1 MQQEAQAILPQV
13 TGSSPMQTPPDSVF
27 DPKNL
32 RLGRDRVIGLG
43 PRARVMGIVNVTP
56 DSFSDGGLHADTRVA
71 VEAALAMVGEG
82 ADIIDVGGESTR
94 PGADPVSALEEQ
106 RRILPVIEAL
116 SCDENVL
123 ISVDTWRSETAR
135 LALEAG
141 AHMVNDVWGLQRE
154 PDMARVAAEA
164 GAAVAI
170 MHTGRERERLPDLVE
185 DQFSW
190 FAASLEIARKAGIE
204 DDRILLDPGFGFAKD
219 GNDNL
224 ELMARFAELHALGLP
239 LLAGTSRK
247 RFIGGLTGREAADRD
262 VGTVATSVALRLAG
276 AAMFRVHNVAF
287 NRDGLAVADAMVQSS
302 RKKEP
307 GHG

>member
-1 MQQEAQAILPQV
+1 MQL
-13 TGSSPMQTPPDSVF
+13 PPDSVF
-27 DPKNL
+27 DAKAL
-32 RLGRDRVIGLG
+32 RLGRERTIGLG
-43 PRARVMGIVNVTP
+43 TRSRVMGILNVTP

-71 VEAALAMVGEG
+71 VAAALAMVGEG

-94 PGADPVSALEEQ
+94 PGAEPVSAVEEQ

-116 SCDENVL
+116 SGHDAVL
-123 ISVDTWRSETAR
+123 ISVDTWRAETAR
-135 LALEAG
+135 LALAAG

-154 PDMARVAAEA
+154 PDIARVAAEA

-170 MHTGRERERLPDLVE
+170 MHTGRDRECLPDLID
-185 DQFSW
+185 DQFGW
-190 FAASLEIARKAGIE
+190 FAPSLEIARKAGI
-204 DDRILLDPGFGFAKD
+204 DDDQIVLDPGFGFAKD
-219 GNDNL
+219 ADDNL

-287 NRDGLAVADAMVQSS
+287 NKDGLAVADAMVQSS
-302 RKKEP
+302 RKKGP

>member
-1 MQQEAQAILPQV
+1 
-13 TGSSPMQTPPDSVF
+13 MQTPPDSVF
-27 DPKNL
+27 LPRPL
-32 RLGRDRVIGLG
+32 RLGRDRTIELG
-43 PRARVMGIVNVTP
+43 PQARLMGILNVTP
-56 DSFSDGGLHADTRVA
+56 DSFSDGGLHADQRIA
-71 VEAALAMVGEG
+71 VEAALAMIGEG
-82 ADIIDVGGESTR
+82 ADIIDIGGESTR

-116 SCDENVL
+116 AGQEGVL
-123 ISVDTWRSETAR
+123 ISVDTWRAETAR
-135 LALEAG
+135 LALAAG
-141 AHMVNDVWGLQRE
+141 AHLINDVWGLQRE
-154 PDMARVAAEA
+154 PEMARVASEV

-170 MHTGRERERLPDLVE
+170 MHTGRERTCLPDLVE
-185 DQFSW
+185 DQFFW
-190 FAASLEIARKAGIE
+190 FKTSLEIARQAGIA

-219 GNDNL
+219 ADDNL

-287 NRDGLAVADAMVQSS
+287 NKDGLAVADAMVQSS

>member
-1 MQQEAQAILPQV
+1 
-13 TGSSPMQTPPDSVF
+13 MQTPPDSVF
-27 DPKNL
+27 DLKNL

-43 PRARVMGIVNVTP
+43 PRARVMGILNVTP

-94 PGADPVSALEEQ
+94 PGADPVSAVEEQ

-123 ISVDTWRSETAR
+123 ISVDTWRAETAR